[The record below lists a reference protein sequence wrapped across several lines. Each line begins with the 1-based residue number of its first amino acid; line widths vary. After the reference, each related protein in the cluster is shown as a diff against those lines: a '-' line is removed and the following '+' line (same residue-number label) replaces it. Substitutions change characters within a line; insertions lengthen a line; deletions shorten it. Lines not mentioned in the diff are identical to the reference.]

1 MTLQEIQTLVA
12 AGYTKA
18 DIDALQPQPVLAQQ
32 APAAQPAPIVQQPQ
46 IAPAIEP
53 QQALSNDFV
62 AALQTL
68 GAAINQP
75 AQPAPTNVL
84 PASLQQP
91 QQAQPQA
98 APIQQPQAPIA
109 SPQVTPSNAGITPEE
124 ATKLFQAW
132 SMGQATQ
139 NIELPPSADDILAQR
154 FASLYGV
161 DTSKK
166 TNK

>member
-18 DIDALQPQPVLAQQ
+18 DIDLLQQ
-32 APAAQPAPIVQQPQ
+32 APVAQP
-46 IAPAIEP
+46 
-53 QQALSNDFV
+53 QANDFV
-62 AALQTL
+62 AALAAL

-75 AQPAPTNVL
+75 TQQPQPTNVL

-91 QQAQPQA
+91 QAQQPQPYQAPAAQPQT
-98 APIQQPQAPIA
+98 QVAPIA
-109 SPQVTPSNAGITPEE
+109 ATPSNAGVTPEE

-139 NIELPPSADDILAQR
+139 NIELPPTADDVLAKR

-161 DTSKK
+161 DT
-166 TNK
+166 TQNNNK

>member
-18 DIDALQPQPVLAQQ
+18 DIDLLQQ
-32 APAAQPAPIVQQPQ
+32 APVVQPQQSLVVQPEVPAQPQTQQAQPQ
-46 IAPAIEP
+46 
-53 QQALSNDFV
+53 SNDFL
-62 AALQTL
+62 AALAAL

-75 AQPAPTNVL
+75 TQQPQPTNAL
-84 PASLQQP
+84 PASLQPQAQQP
-91 QQAQPQA
+91 QPYQAPAAQPQT
-98 APIQQPQAPIA
+98 QVAPIA
-109 SPQVTPSNAGITPEE
+109 TTPSNAGITPEE

-139 NIELPPSADDILAQR
+139 NIELPPTADEVLAKR

-161 DTSKK
+161 DT
-166 TNK
+166 TQNNNK